1 MRVLPVAAVMLSMV
15 GAYASS
21 LLEGSAVG
29 ATQVA
34 LRAEGKTSGVTLA
47 HDGGSIVLRDGE
59 GRLMAA
65 FSGIELSIGGKMDF
79 MFADIESRGSA
90 LKASCRVQGRP
101 PRGVEVPDVVA
112 TFAPEGEGVRVRFDL
127 FNVATNIGF
136 KSNLCMFIRRHP
148 DGFARGESAPAL
160 SHWVRDRNGG
170 LPYEESIGQGIGYG
184 DGKYGVW
191 YVFGRG
197 MGTNPK
203 WADRAR
209 QHLNFVRR
217 GNGAW
222 SSDFLVLA
230 SDCRRSA
237 EDVVMSVAGIDSSVS
252 LSTGRTYNWFDDAKS
267 PMSLDAEVRNFSTHA
282 REFRLS
288 WTVRDFDGVV
298 ATKGRTSVRIGP
310 RAVVKRN
317 VSFTPQCA
325 RNLYFAEFS
334 AVEAASG
341 RESFAR
347 TSLALLPPHTF
358 SATPD
363 DSIFGISAY
372 WPIPD
377 EESVQRLM
385 DRMGVMWVRQGDSRL
400 QHAPRIANR
409 HTSVSPSEWIA
420 RGRTDAERDAW
431 IRENLAECVRNG
443 NKYWEFCNE
452 LNMST
457 LGIAMEGGG
466 IGKALQAPG
475 YAAWVRRI
483 AEIKKEKPEW
493 RKVQLLT
500 LGIAGTDDAFL
511 RAVATN
517 GVWGAFAGVCEHP
530 GRGNFT
536 PDYPYARPEKRGA
549 RLPKEDKA
557 SANPSFWNY
566 LGAVR
571 LTRECVSRLD
581 GEFTPG
587 GAPKSLWLTEVYAPT
602 VPNSYWEDTLHSSA
616 ENVVLTY
623 ALAKAEGVKCAMF
636 YQLFDGVWSNRLGVN
651 PRNREYFFGLVNRDL
666 SFKPALMAYC
676 AIAEALDG
684 AAFIGWAEL
693 PARTAHALLFS
704 TPRGGLAIAWDRS
717 EGYVL
722 TDKPAPG
729 TRFRSPEAWVGRWT
743 VETPC
748 RFPAN
753 GDVMLVDAIGRA
765 RKVVPEAGEVTLRLT
780 GAPVCLYGIDL
791 ARIKAL

>member
-1 MRVLPVAAVMLSMV
+1 MRALAIAAVMLSMTWTV
-15 GAYASS
+15 EASV
-21 LLEGSAVG
+21 AVVPDG
-29 ATQVA
+29 D
-34 LRAEGKTSGVTLA
+34 RA
-47 HDGGSIVLRDGE
+47 VLRDGE
-59 GRLMAA
+59 GRQLVSFSGVELSFGEKVPFA
-65 FSGIELSIGGKMDF
+65 FSGFDSKGGVLK
-79 MFADIESRGSA
+79 ATCRASRGF
-90 LKASCRVQGRP
+90 
-101 PRGVEVPDVVA
+101 PRGAEVPEVAA
-112 TFAPEGEGVRVRFDL
+112 TFSPEGEGVRVRFDL
-127 FNVATNIGF
+127 SNVATNIGF
-136 KSNLCMFIRRHP
+136 KSGLCMFLRRHP
-148 DGFARGESAPAL
+148 DGFAKGESVSAL

-170 LPYEESIGQGIGYG
+170 IPYEESIGQGIGYG
-184 DGKYGVW
+184 DGTYGLW
-191 YVFGRG
+191 YVSGRG
-197 MGTNPK
+197 MGANPK
-203 WADRAR
+203 WTDKSR
-209 QHLNFVRR
+209 QHLNFVGR
-217 GNGAW
+217 GPGRW

-230 SDCRRSA
+230 SDGRRSA
-237 EDVVMSVAGIDSSVS
+237 EEVVMAVAGVESAVS
-252 LSTGRTYNWFDDAKS
+252 LSTDRTYNWFSDAKA
-267 PMSLDAEVRNFSTHA
+267 PMSFDAKVRNFA
-282 REFRLS
+282 RGEREFRLS
-288 WTVRDFDGVV
+288 WTVRDFDGAVV
-298 ATKGRTSVRIGP
+298 SSGREMVKIGP
-310 RAVVKRN
+310 RGSLSRN
-317 VSFTPQCA
+317 VSFKPGCA

-334 AVEAASG
+334 AVETASG

-347 TSLALLPPHTF
+347 TNLALLPPHTF
-358 SATPD
+358 TSTPD
-363 DSIFGISAY
+363 DSLFGISAY

-385 DRMGVMWVRQGDSRL
+385 DRMGVRWVRNGDTRL

-409 HTSVSPSEWIA
+409 HTSVSPAEWIA

-500 LGIAGTDDAFL
+500 LGIAGTDGAFL

-587 GAPKSLWLTEVYAPT
+587 GAPKPLWLTEVYAPT
-602 VPNSYWEDTLHSSA
+602 FPNSYWEDTLHSSA